1 MSIIIILGFRIG
13 ATETRVVIGV
23 EREIEG
29 EAGVQI
35 GAVVGMGIERDEGGG
50 AGAGAGVGVRHR
62 GGNEGGEKM
71 IEEEG
76 GEKMVRRR
84 RRRLITRA

>member
-13 ATETRVVIGV
+13 ATETRVVIEV
-23 EREIEG
+23 ERGIEG

-35 GAVVGMGIERDEGGG
+35 GVVVVGMGIERDEGVG
-50 AGAGAGVGVRHR
+50 AGAGVRHR
-62 GGNEGGEKM
+62 GGKEGGEKM

-76 GEKMVRRR
+76 GEKMPRR